1 MSNFIFHQKI
11 MAAKTLRSPLVIFC
25 VILFSAFIM
34 LAIGIAILGNTL
46 INWWA
51 TLPIALLPAISTAI
65 PFQSRW
71 RTLSGF
77 SNPIANAA
85 THIFVAGSLIFFL
98 FLGLNYWGADKSTAH
113 VEHTTIIDK
122 HSKEHTRYRR
132 VGRNRRV
139 PDGKYNTWHLTLEF
153 ADGRQK
159 DTEVTATTY
168 RRSRIGNHRDITLQR
183 GLFSIPVIKNR

>member
-1 MSNFIFHQKI
+1 

-34 LAIGIAILGNTL
+34 LAIGIAIFGNTL